1 LLQDYDTS
9 YRLLS
14 VVNHGS
20 AGGDIGHRR
29 ELHGRSIVR
38 AGPAPSV
45 CPIAL
50 RYGHRYFEMLVADS
64 ERVAGRAATERL
76 QAILA
81 TVDGLLDDHRA
92 VCFALDSQLW
102 PDAVPATGMVL
113 RVELDGQWTWLLLDT
128 EREMTVL
135 ATPVGLDGERLRAL
149 RDSVAA
155 MEEANTGRTKPI
167 IVDPGPLQGEP
178 VSGAPWKP
186 ASTTLGEK
194 RENTRRLQVKT
205 PVRDLSLFDPP

>member
-1 LLQDYDTS
+1 
-9 YRLLS
+9 
-14 VVNHGS
+14 
-20 AGGDIGHRR
+20 
-29 ELHGRSIVR
+29 
-38 AGPAPSV
+38 
-45 CPIAL
+45 
-50 RYGHRYFEMLVADS
+50 
-64 ERVAGRAATERL
+64 
-76 QAILA
+76 
-81 TVDGLLDDHRA
+81 
-92 VCFALDSQLW
+92 
-102 PDAVPATGMVL
+102 MVL